1 MPVSYFPT
9 IYNTHHATD
18 DGVEMWQKEEST
30 ILWINWGENLKS
42 KRLGGEPENHSSKK
56 TELLLTVVKLGG
68 GGGGRTW
75 KSERLAP
82 LQQENYFEVKLR
94 GELKNSS
101 SWWWPQT
108 HHYTIVHTQRLPWQ
122 PTSSCAALRMPWST
136 AWWKT

>member
-56 TELLLTVVKLGG
+56 TELLLTAVKPGG
-68 GGGGRTW
+68 EN
-75 KSERLAP
+75 SEIRMTGTAP
-82 LQQENYFEVKLR
+82 AGKL
-94 GELKNSS
+94 L
-101 SWWWPQT
+101 
-108 HHYTIVHTQRLPWQ
+108 
-122 PTSSCAALRMPWST
+122 
-136 AWWKT
+136 